1 MRLTFS
7 AVAFANE
14 WPDIA
19 ARPTARNDDPMK
31 NAYPDGGELTD
42 RKALVTG
49 GTKGMGEAIVKRL
62 RQAGA
67 TVMTTA
73 RSGPPN
79 LQLPDLFIE
88 ADISTHDGV
97 QKVIEGVLAR
107 LGAVDIL
114 VNNVGGSS
122 APSGGALALSDQ
134 DWQQTFN
141 TNLFAAVR
149 LDRAFLP
156 KMLEQNSGVIIHIS
170 SIQRT
175 LPLYDAT
182 LAYAAAKAALTNYSK
197 GLSNEVAPKG
207 VRVNTVAPGFIETE
221 AAARL
226 IKRLAKNAG
235 TDLKT
240 ARQGLMDS
248 LGGIPVGRTGHPD
261 EVAELVAFLV
271 SDRASYING
280 AEFVIDG
287 GTIPTV

>member
-1 MRLTFS
+1 
-7 AVAFANE
+7 
-14 WPDIA
+14 
-19 ARPTARNDDPMK
+19 
-31 NAYPDGGELTD
+31 
-42 RKALVTG
+42 
-49 GTKGMGEAIVKRL
+49 
-62 RQAGA
+62 
-67 TVMTTA
+67 MTTA
-73 RSGPPN
+73 RSRPAN
-79 LQLPDLFIE
+79 LDLPDLFIE
-88 ADISTHDGV
+88 ADISTNDGA

-107 LGAVDIL
+107 LGGLDIL

-122 APSGGALALSDQ
+122 APSGGALALSHT
-134 DWQQTFN
+134 DWQQTFD

-197 GLSNEVAPKG
+197 GLSNQVAPSG
-207 VRVNTVAPGFIETE
+207 VRVNTIAPGFIETT
-221 AAARL
+221 AAEGLIARL
-226 IKRLAKNAG
+226 AETAG
-235 TDLKT
+235 TDLDT

-248 LGGIPVGRTGHPD
+248 LGGIPMGRPGRPE

-271 SDRASYING
+271 SDRASYITG
-280 AEFVIDG
+280 TEYVIDG

>member
-1 MRLTFS
+1 MTN
-7 AVAFANE
+7 AQVNPNE
-14 WPDIA
+14 
-19 ARPTARNDDPMK
+19 
-31 NAYPDGGELTD
+31 LSD
-42 RKALVTG
+42 RRALVTG

-73 RSGPPN
+73 RSTPAN

-88 ADISTHDGV
+88 ADISTRDGV
-97 QKVIEGVLAR
+97 TKVVEGVLAR
-107 LGAVDIL
+107 LGGVDIL

-122 APSGGALALSDQ
+122 APSGGALALSDD
-134 DWQQTFN
+134 DWQQTFD

-156 KMLEQNSGVIIHIS
+156 KMVEHNSGVIIHIS
-170 SIQRT
+170 SIQRA
-175 LPLYDAT
+175 LPLFDAT

-207 VRVNTVAPGFIETE
+207 VRVNTVAPGVIETE
-221 AAARL
+221 AAAGL
-226 IKRLAKNAG
+226 IKRLAENAG
-235 TDLKT
+235 TDLGT

-248 LGGIPVGRTGHPD
+248 LGGIPVGRTGRPD

>member
-1 MRLTFS
+1 
-7 AVAFANE
+7 
-14 WPDIA
+14 
-19 ARPTARNDDPMK
+19 MK

-62 RQAGA
+62 RQVGA

-73 RSGPPN
+73 RSEPPN

-88 ADISTHDGV
+88 ADISTNDGV
-97 QKVIEGVLAR
+97 QRVIEGVLAR
-107 LGAVDIL
+107 LGGLDIL

-221 AAARL
+221 AAAGL

-235 TDLKT
+235 TDLNT
-240 ARQGLMDS
+240 ARQQLMDS
-248 LGGIPVGRTGHPD
+248 LGGIPIGRTGRPE

-287 GTIPTV
+287 GTIPAV